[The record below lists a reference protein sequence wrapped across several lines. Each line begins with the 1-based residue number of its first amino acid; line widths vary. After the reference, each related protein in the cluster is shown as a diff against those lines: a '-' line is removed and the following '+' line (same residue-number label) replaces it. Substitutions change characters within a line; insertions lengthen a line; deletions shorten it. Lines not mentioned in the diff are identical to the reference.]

1 MDFLRARTEEQ
12 IEQRRL
18 DILQSCDALFEAG
31 GYENVNIKAISE
43 MTTIT
48 RSSIYTYYKTK
59 DEMLMD
65 LLIMELV
72 RWKEELLA
80 WCEATAPLTCEEFAR
95 QFTDILAH
103 HDKMLQYYCLL
114 YTLLE
119 KNCRIEKMVAFKKQA
134 IPVAE
139 AIVQI
144 ILKNFPVLTI
154 QSASEISE
162 QIIAFLLGLYPSS
175 HLTPKQKE
183 AILLSQTEYQP
194 PEFHGTCAKG
204 IEAFLLRYLHSGN
217 SPRLLSGE

>member
-65 LLIMELV
+65 LLSMELIQ
-72 RWKEELLA
+72 WKEELLA
-80 WCEATAPLTCEEFAR
+80 WCEMTAPLTCEEFSR
-95 QFTDILAH
+95 QFTDILVL

-119 KNCRIEKMVAFKKQA
+119 KNCRIEKMVEFKKQA

-139 AIVQI
+139 TIVQV

-154 QSASEISE
+154 PAASEISE
-162 QIIAFLLGLYPSS
+162 QIIAFVLGLYPSS
-175 HLTPKQKE
+175 HMTQKQKE
-183 AILLSQTEYQP
+183 ALLLSQTEYQP
-194 PEFHGTCAKG
+194 PEFHSTCVKG
-204 IEAFLLRYLHSGN
+204 IEAFLLRYL
-217 SPRLLSGE
+217 

>member
-1 MDFLRARTEEQ
+1 MDFLRARTKEQ

-65 LLIMELV
+65 LLIMELDQ
-72 RWKEELLA
+72 WKEDLLIWGA
-80 WCEATAPLTCEEFAR
+80 ETAPLTCEEFAR
-95 QFTDILAH
+95 QFTDILVR

-119 KNCRIEKMVAFKKQA
+119 KNCRIEKMVEFKKQA

-139 AIVQI
+139 TTVQI
-144 ILKNFPVLTI
+144 IMQNFPILTI
-154 QSASEISE
+154 RDASEISE

-194 PEFHGTCAKG
+194 PEFHSTCVKG
-204 IEAFLLRYLHSGN
+204 IEAFLLRYL
-217 SPRLLSGE
+217 PL